1 VNDEIIP
8 DLPKGG
14 LDYCDCHANPEKG
27 TFKGYLRWAFR
38 DHVRAMV
45 DYDSDTDNLEVIKH
59 YRLQRI
65 LKERKAPNLTV
76 LVGLP
81 LFVAPEGE
89 KQ

>member
-1 VNDEIIP
+1 MTRIIP

-14 LDYCDCHANPEKG
+14 LDYLCDCHARPEKG
-27 TFKGYLRWAFR
+27 TFNGYLQWAFI

-65 LKERKAPNLTV
+65 LKER
-76 LVGLP
+76 
-81 LFVAPEGE
+81 
-89 KQ
+89 